1 MSILWY
7 IRTLIISLRPYYK
20 IITSLKLVKKNI
32 PKGVEVLEAC
42 RQAHHCED
50 LTCTFQ
56 HLQIKD
62 LNQPKKK
69 EEEVICSYS

>member
-1 MSILWY
+1 MIYKNFDYIPKILLKDNYITKISI
-7 IRTLIISLRPYYK
+7 
-20 IITSLKLVKKNI
+20 KKKKI

-42 RQAHHCED
+42 RQAHHYED